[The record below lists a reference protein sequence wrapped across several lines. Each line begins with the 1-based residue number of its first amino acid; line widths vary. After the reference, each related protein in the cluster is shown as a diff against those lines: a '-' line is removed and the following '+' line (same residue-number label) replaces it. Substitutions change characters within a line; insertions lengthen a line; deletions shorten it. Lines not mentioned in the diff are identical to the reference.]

1 MMTVKTNGSSS
12 NYEDQYGVESN
23 FDTTQLWAS
32 QEEKTLRRN
41 GSYLSLNKLKRFSI
55 FHSQLTYTYRTASTK
70 GSNLRLSI
78 KRFWNKHRTIDNLIA
93 VTSNYV
99 QR

>member
-55 FHSQLTYTYRTASTK
+55 FHGQLTYTITEPLQRKAQTYVS
-70 GSNLRLSI
+70 RLNDFGTNTE
-78 KRFWNKHRTIDNLIA
+78 R
-93 VTSNYV
+93 
-99 QR
+99 